1 MESIK
6 TNESLAQKITK
17 AQSAL
22 ENVTVSAEEAEDG
35 QGPSGLQGKS
45 ELGLANPGRWGCGCN
60 SHSGHPQPM
69 DTGASTF
76 KPSTVGSNVSDPKP
90 AGENDI
96 MKEHLYVTRRLIDVI
111 ERHCNRL
118 FRLEEKYWAAHQY
131 STLQQ
136 MKTHKTQMLHPG
148 PNWKM
153 KFNMDIGATQR

>member
-69 DTGASTF
+69 NTGASTS
-76 KPSTVGSNVSDPKP
+76 KPSTAGSNVSDPEP

-111 ERHCNRL
+111 ERHCDRL
-118 FRLEEKYWAAHQY
+118 FRLEEKVLGSLSVFYVTADEDSQDSNA
-131 STLQQ
+131 SSRS
-136 MKTHKTQMLHPG
+136 KSE
-148 PNWKM
+148 
-153 KFNMDIGATQR
+153 DEI